1 MKTGKS
7 NTKITQKGIDDYASM
22 TAAEDQVE
30 SPNQGRS
37 GSWDAKKAPSHGR
50 KLETGWPAADKALR
64 RHHVT

>member
-1 MKTGKS
+1 
-7 NTKITQKGIDDYASM
+7 M

-37 GSWDAKKAPSHGR
+37 GSWDAKKAPSNGR

-64 RHHVT
+64 CHQVT